1 MGREFDPQAENI
13 DRWCVLKPSRQS
25 LVIAGAALRG
35 IKAGSVISLLVVRG
49 LLQEEEAGLPS
60 PLPLGSCLTV

>member
-25 LVIAGAALRG
+25 LVIAGAALRR

-49 LLQEEEAGLPS
+49 LLQEEEAGLPA